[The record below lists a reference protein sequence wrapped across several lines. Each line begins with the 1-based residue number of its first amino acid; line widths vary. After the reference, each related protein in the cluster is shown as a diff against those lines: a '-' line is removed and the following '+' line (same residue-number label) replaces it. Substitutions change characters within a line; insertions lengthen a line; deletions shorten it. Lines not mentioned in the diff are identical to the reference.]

1 MLVDMAA
8 LIGSAADAY
17 AAAGTEASKQAADL
31 LRGVSTRPVNL
42 SPKPFPD
49 DLSTALEA
57 LRPGPLQDA
66 LLRTAPGFDWIG
78 GDGRLSDQIASAE
91 LVGPD
96 GILKADSLRMGVFL
110 QSPHTHYPSHSH
122 AAEELYLVLAGTP
135 LWQKD
140 DGRFAPVS
148 PGSAV
153 RHLSYQRHAMK
164 TAEDALLA
172 LWLWTG
178 DLGFS
183 SYQFH
188 ETA

>member
-8 LIGSAADAY
+8 LLGSAADAY
-17 AAAGTEASKQAADL
+17 ATAGTEASKHAADL
-31 LRGVSTRPVNL
+31 LRGVSSRPVNV
-42 SPKPFPD
+42 SPKPFLA

-57 LRPGPLQDA
+57 LHPGPLKDVLMRA
-66 LLRTAPGFDWIG
+66 ASGFDWIG
-78 GDGRLSDQIASAE
+78 GDGRLSGRLASAE

-96 GILKADSLRMGVFL
+96 GILKSDSLRMGVFL
-110 QSPHTHYPSHSH
+110 QSPQTHYPSHSH

-140 DGRFAPVS
+140 DGRFEPVS

-153 RHLSYQRHAMK
+153 QHLSYQRHSMK
-164 TAEDALLA
+164 TEGDALLA

-178 DLGFS
+178 DLSFS